1 MTFEMNK
8 KRNQLKII
16 GGNSNP
22 DLVDNIAKR
31 LEMPLTDTECKKFMD
46 GEIYVKIGE
55 SVRSCD
61 VFILQSTC
69 YPANDNLMELLLLI
83 DAAKRASARTITAVI
98 PYFGYSRQDRKA
110 EPRVPISAKL
120 VANLLQKAGVDRIL
134 AMDLHADQIQG
145 FFDVPVDNLFVT
157 PLVIEYINS
166 MRIPDLLV
174 VSPDTGGTDRARYLA
189 KCLKCNI
196 AIIDKRRPKPNVSQ
210 VMNVIGEVADKNC
223 ILFDDI
229 VDTGGSI
236 SSAACA
242 LRENGAKDVYCLA
255 SHAVLSG
262 NACEKLKN
270 ADFKEIIFSDTIPIP
285 DEKMLDNMTVLRT
298 SPLFSEAIKRIFYGE
313 SVSNLFV

>member
-1 MTFEMNK
+1 MTFNMNK
-8 KRNQLKII
+8 KRQQLKII

-22 DLVDNIAKR
+22 ELVESIAAR
-31 LEMPLTDTECKKFMD
+31 LEIPVTGCECKKFMD
-46 GEIYVKIGE
+46 GEISVKIQE

-61 VFILQSTC
+61 VFIVQSTC
-69 YPANDNLMELLLLI
+69 FPANDNLIELLLMI
-83 DAAKRASARTITAVI
+83 DAAKRASARTITAVM

-120 VANLLQKAGVDRIL
+120 VANLLQTAGINRIL

-196 AIIDKRRPKPNVSQ
+196 AIIDKRRPKANVSQ
-210 VMNVIGEVADKNC
+210 VMNVIGDVEGKNC

-229 VDTGGSI
+229 VDTAGSI
-236 SSAACA
+236 SSAAKA

-262 NACEKLKN
+262 DAYTKLENAK
-270 ADFKEIIFSDTIPIP
+270 FKEIIFSDTIPIP
-285 DEKMLDNMTVLRT
+285 AERMLDNMTVLRT

-313 SVSNLFV
+313 SVSNLFI